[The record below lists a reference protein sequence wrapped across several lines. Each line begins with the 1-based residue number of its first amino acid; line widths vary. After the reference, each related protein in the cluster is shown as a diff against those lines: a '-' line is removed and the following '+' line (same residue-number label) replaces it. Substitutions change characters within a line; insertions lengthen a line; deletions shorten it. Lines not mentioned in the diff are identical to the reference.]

1 MTSKQHRYYR
11 IGILYGICEFL
22 GVPKDQYKHVSKLIH
37 QAIKKCFEID
47 SFRNVSVSEFEKIA
61 GTIRMIMAR
70 EFGCFLKEADEQD
83 LDINNMSMREFLEHK
98 KIY

>member
-22 GVPKDQYKHVSKLIH
+22 GVPKDQYEHVSKLIH

-61 GTIRMIMAR
+61 GTIRMVFAR
-70 EFGCFLKEADEQD
+70 EMGYIIREADEELID
-83 LDINNMSMREFLEHK
+83 PNNMSMREFLEHK

>member
-1 MTSKQHRYYR
+1 MSPKQHRYYR

-22 GVPKDQYKHVSKLIH
+22 GVPKEQYEHVSKLIH
-37 QAIKKCFEID
+37 QEIKKCFEID

-61 GTIRMIMAR
+61 GTIRMIWAR
-70 EFGCFLKEADEQD
+70 EMGWCLREADEE
-83 LDINNMSMREFLEHK
+83 DIDPNAMSMREFLKHK

>member
-1 MTSKQHRYYR
+1 MSPKQHRYYR

-22 GVPKDQYKHVSKLIH
+22 EVPKEQYEHVSKLIH
-37 QAIKKCFEID
+37 QEIKKCFEID

-61 GTIRMIMAR
+61 GTIRMIFAR
-70 EFGCFLKEADEQD
+70 EFSYVLKEPDEEGID
-83 LDINNMSMREFLEHK
+83 PNTMSMREFLKHK